1 MNLGVVFIYFQI
13 NVETQRGFVPVDERM
28 RVIDAN
34 GNLVCNLQPNL
45 FMVTQNVL
53 DLIFRL
59 LGSSLVLHW

>member
-1 MNLGVVFIYFQI
+1 MNLRVVFIYFQI

-34 GNLVCNLQPNL
+34 GNLLCNLQPNL

-53 DLIFRL
+53 DLIIRL